1 MGRPSGARTT
11 HGKMAWEFYLGAVGQ
26 TAVGMLRGTVVRG
39 GVTRWAYRSAVARGG
54 AYSTGSPRSARSTC
68 GYSW

>member
-39 GVTRWAYRSAVARGG
+39 GVTRLPLRGSAWR
-54 AYSTGSPRSARSTC
+54 RLFHR
-68 GYSW
+68 